1 MKLYP
6 NVAWDMIA
14 GQQSMQHSVQHPTAI
29 YQITG
34 KTTEWFNGSV
44 STITADLWGNPYAM
58 HNGADHLYQ
67 ASMSELR
74 KTIYDPCPPGYMVPP
89 EWAWE
94 TFTMNDCDVSDYGLT
109 FTEENGNS
117 FYPFAGFG
125 DSGDAYGGDSGWYG
139 YPGFTPNS
147 DGSRWHHNMRNVV
160 ACWSS
165 SSAYHFDPQWNAENY
180 QHAKMFY
187 YRQDEEAS
195 DNLVMVNKD
204 SPATLWANPLYS
216 HIRERCCSV
225 RCMRM
230 Q

>member
-1 MKLYP
+1 MET
-6 NVAWDMIA
+6 
-14 GQQSMQHSVQHPTAI
+14 GEESMEHSVLHPDVI
-29 YQITG
+29 FKIFG

-44 STITADLWGNPYAM
+44 TTITADLWGNPYAM
-58 HNGADHLYQ
+58 HNGADHVYQ

-94 TFTMNDCDVSDYGLT
+94 TFSLDDCDVSDYGLT
-109 FTEENGNS
+109 FTEDNGDS

-125 DSGDAYGGDSGWYG
+125 DSGDMYGGDNGWYG
-139 YPGFTPNS
+139 YPGYVPNS
-147 DGSRWHHNMRNVV
+147 DGSKYHHNMRNVV

-165 SSAYHFDPQWNAENY
+165 ASAYHFDPAYNSENY
-180 QHAKMFY
+180 HHAKMFY

-195 DNLVMVNKD
+195 DNLVMVNAN
-204 SPATLWANPLYS
+204 SPATLFANPIYS
-216 HIRERCCSV
+216 HIRQRCCSV